1 MSSELLAAYR
11 NGDAWSADE
20 LVKQHLPLVKRVV
33 GRLAIQLPPNVGRDD
48 LEEVGILGLL
58 TAARNYDAGR
68 GASFRTFAFIAIQG
82 AILDELR
89 RLDVL
94 PRARRDGVR
103 SYEAARVS
111 LIERVGREPTF
122 LEVQEELGLSALELE
137 EVLRARSLAEAHS
150 RGTGEACTGVS
161 PDSFEGGA
169 ADPASLA
176 ELNEAKNLL
185 AGAIATLPPREQEV
199 VILYYRHSLLLKD
212 IGRVLDITE
221 SRVSQILQHALV
233 LLNHRLGSLG
243 RELPQAG
250 AA

>member
-1 MSSELLAAYR
+1 MSSDLLAAYR
-11 NGDAWSADE
+11 NGDTHSADE

-58 TAARNYDAGR
+58 TAARNYDATR
-68 GASFRTFAFIAIQG
+68 GASFKTFAFIAIQG

-94 PRARRDGVR
+94 PRGRRDGVR
-103 SYEAARVS
+103 SYEAARTA
-111 LIERVGREPTF
+111 LIEKVGREPTF
-122 LEVQEELGLSALELE
+122 LEVQEELRLSAFELP

-150 RGTGEACTGVS
+150 RGTGEACTGV
-161 PDSFEGGA
+161 
-169 ADPASLA
+169 DPASFADADAGDPAWHA
-176 ELNEAKNLL
+176 EFNEAKNLL
-185 AGAIATLPPREQEV
+185 ASAIATLPPREQEV
-199 VILYYRHSLLLKD
+199 ILLYYRHSLLLKD

-233 LLNHRLGSLG
+233 LLNHRLGRQLG
-243 RELPQAG
+243 LQLEVA
-250 AA
+250 

>member
-20 LVKQHLPLVKRVV
+20 LVKQHLPLVRRVV

-58 TAARNYDAGR
+58 TAARNYDPAR

-94 PRARRDGVR
+94 PRARRDGVKA
-103 SYEAARVS
+103 YEAARVA

-122 LEVQEELGLSALELE
+122 LEVQEELGLSAPELE
-137 EVLRARSLAEAHS
+137 AVLSARAMSESHS
-150 RGTGEACTGVS
+150 KGTGEACTGVN
-161 PDSFEGGA
+161 PESFAGGHSD
-169 ADPASLA
+169 DPAWLA
-176 ELNEAKNLL
+176 QINEAKNLL

-199 VILYYRHSLLLKD
+199 VLLYYRHGLLLKD

-233 LLNHRLGSLG
+233 LLNHRLGRQL
-243 RELPQAG
+243 EVV
-250 AA
+250 